1 MSDSITRTR
10 KEYYKQW
17 RAKNKDRVREY
28 NRRYWQKRVSKKME
42 GSADGRRE

>member
-1 MSDSITRTR
+1 MARAER
-10 KEYYKQW
+10 NEYQREW
-17 RAKNKDRVREY
+17 RAENKEKVAEY